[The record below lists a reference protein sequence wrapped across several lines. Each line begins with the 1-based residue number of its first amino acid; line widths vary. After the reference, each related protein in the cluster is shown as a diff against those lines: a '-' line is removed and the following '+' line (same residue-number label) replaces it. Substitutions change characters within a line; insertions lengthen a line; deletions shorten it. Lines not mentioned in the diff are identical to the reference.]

1 MAMGFMLVALDM
13 VLIFIFGKRFRR
25 NPWKAGTLEWAM
37 PTPPPSYSFASIPHI
52 SERADNLPIDKLG
65 AELAAGK
72 GYLGFLRNGWMET
85 IGVDAISGEP
95 NQIIILPRPTY
106 LPLFT
111 AITTGGVFVSLLLK
125 LYPVAVMFGLL
136 TLGLFL
142 LWTRNPDAKTDRG
155 LLDASKDCRL
165 PLHFESR
172 EAPTILAMRLVLIA
186 NATLFASLL
195 FGGLFLWVSNLD
207 PRPVTVVTSTWGASF
222 VIPLALIATCVGALA
237 GVKRASCKQML
248 IVSMVAYGAAAS
260 LLLVELHG
268 RYEAAT
274 AQALDAVEFAVSSY
288 LLLHLALGLVFSGF
302 CLWRTRHYISG
313 ARQNDLRIGSLWN
326 RYCLAIVVIAWLYPY
341 LLTTLTPVG

>member
-1 MAMGFMLVALDM
+1 MLVALDLL
-13 VLIFIFGKRFRR
+13 LIFVFGKPFRR

-72 GYLGFLRNGWMET
+72 GYLGFSRNGWMET
-85 IGVDAISGEP
+85 LGVDAISGEP
-95 NQIIILPRPTY
+95 NQIILLPRPTY

-125 LYPVAVMFGLL
+125 LYPVAVIFGLV

-142 LWTRNPDAKTDRG
+142 LWTRNPDAKTDYG
-155 LLDASKDCRL
+155 LLDASSHCRL

-207 PRPVTVVTSTWGASF
+207 PTPVADFAETAGAAWI
-222 VIPLALIATCVGALA
+222 IPLAIV
-237 GVKRASCKQML
+237 ASC
-248 IVSMVAYGAAAS
+248 AGAASGMKKELYRPMFLAS
-260 LLLVELHG
+260 HIAYSLAAILLLVELYG
-268 RYEAAT
+268 RSAIATSAA
-274 AQALDAVEFAVSSY
+274 LNAVEYAVSCY
-288 LLLHLALGLVFSGF
+288 LLLHLGLGLVFAGF
-302 CLWRTRHYISG
+302 GLWRTGEYVSH
-313 ARQNDLRIGSLWN
+313 ARQNDLRIGSLWH
-326 RYCLAIVVIAWLYPY
+326 RYCLGIIVIAWLYPL
-341 LLTTLTPVG
+341 LLTTLAPGG